1 MSGVAPPLLPPAI
14 ELPPPG
20 PPRRACA
27 GPVPQGARIKERA
40 GDFLVEE
47 LQLYEPS
54 GEGEHLYLRI
64 VKQDMPHHELVSV
77 LCRHFGVPPR
87 AIGVAGMKDRV
98 AVTSQT
104 VSVHLPRKPELRSI
118 PDERLQ
124 VLWATWHVNKLRPGH
139 LAGNRFSV
147 RIRGIEPFAAPGVWR
162 SIRSLEAD
170 GVPNGFGPQRFG
182 MRGNNHLL
190 GALLLLGRHQELL
203 GELLGAGGSAF
214 PASEE
219 EARRSADAGAF
230 DDAARLLPRGLDAE
244 RMALRALSRGADAH
258 AAVRAVPRDIRMLWV
273 DAWQSAVFNRVL
285 DRRIGAGALHHVGLG
300 DVAVKHPNGAQFA
313 VDDAAMAA
321 EGEASIAARAAR
333 FEISASGPLPGPGAV
348 GASGAVLEEEREAI
362 RAFAVDPARVDGSQP
377 AEDLPGGA
385 RRSMRV
391 RLSNPELESGFDEH
405 GPYVRIAFDLPPGAF
420 ATAVLREALGDGL
433 VDASRAAER
442 S

>member
-1 MSGVAPPLLPPAI
+1 MSAADPVLRPPA
-14 ELPPPG
+14 LVLAPPG

-27 GPVPQGARIKERA
+27 GAVPEGARIKERA

-64 VKQDMPHHELVSV
+64 VKQDTSHHEMVSV

-104 VSVHLPRKPELRSI
+104 VSIHLPKRPELKSI
-118 PDERLQ
+118 PDDRLQ
-124 VLWATWHVNKLRPGH
+124 VLWATWHANKLRPGH

-162 SIRSLEAD
+162 AIRAMESE

-190 GALLLLGRHQELL
+190 GALLLLGRHEELL
-203 GELLGAGGSAF
+203 GELLGTGGSAF

-219 EARRSADAGAF
+219 DARRCADAGAF
-230 DDAARLLPRGLDAE
+230 DEAARLLPRGLDAE
-244 RMALRALSRGADAH
+244 RMALRALARGADART
-258 AAVRAVPRDIRMLWV
+258 AVRAVPRDIRVLWV

-285 DRRIGAGALHHVGLG
+285 DRRLAAGALHRVGLG
-300 DVAVKHPNGAQFA
+300 DVAIKHPNGAQFA
-313 VDDAAMAA
+313 VDDAAMSAS
-321 EGEASIAARAAR
+321 GDASIEARAGR

-348 GASGAVLEEEREAI
+348 GATGAVLEEEHAAI
-362 RAFAVDPARVDGSQP
+362 RAFGIDPAQVDGTRSG
-377 AEDLPGGA
+377 DDGPGGA
-385 RRSMRV
+385 RRPLRV

-405 GPYVRIAFDLPPGAF
+405 GPYVRVAFDLPPGAF
-420 ATAVLREALGDGL
+420 ATAVLREALGDGM